1 MALITRPLVAR
12 SKITRTLVTQNL
24 LSSRTTSV
32 GRSTIGVSVL
42 TSNSSTTDGTSI
54 VTASISPA
62 ANALIVAV
70 VGTAAATT
78 AAPTASG
85 GGMTTWDSVLSTNFV
100 TTTRRL
106 TYFRALQ
113 AGPSSGTLTFDFG
126 GVTQTSFAWAV
137 LQFTGV
143 NTSGSNG
150 AGAIVQSPA
159 GTTGGGGITT
169 LTKTLSAFEHANNVH
184 LYLGA
189 MDTNGSHT
197 ADAQFAELS
206 DNAIATGAITV
217 WSAWA
222 LAELSADPTFTAST
236 SGAIMYNLEIKAG

>member
-1 MALITRPLVAR
+1 MRIRAKDQWSRSFAR
-12 SKITRTLVTQNL
+12 GFSTTESKGAAPAARA
-24 LSSRTTSV
+24 
-32 GRSTIGVSVL
+32 TIGVSVL
-42 TSNSSTTDGTSI
+42 TSGSSTTDATSQA
-54 VTASISPA
+54 TASISPS
-62 ANALIVAV
+62 ANSLIVAV
-70 VGTAAATT
+70 IGTAAATT

-106 TYFRALQ
+106 TYFRALE
-113 AGPSSGTLTFDFG
+113 ASPGSGALTFDFG
-126 GVTQTSFAWAV
+126 GTTQTSFAWAV
-137 LQFTGV
+137 LQFTNV

-189 MDTNGSHT
+189 MDTNGTHT
-197 ADAQFAELS
+197 ADAQFTELT
-206 DNAIATGAITV
+206 DNGIASGAITV

-222 LAELSADPTFTAST
+222 LTELTSDPTFTASS
-236 SGAIMYNLEIKAG
+236 SGAILYNLEIKAG